1 MAYRETLGRVG
12 IWSTAWS
19 RAYDSGDP
27 EQVAPLA
34 DAAAELESL
43 GYGGLWLGGSPSVEY
58 ASRVLASTSR
68 IVVATGIL
76 SIWQHEAAT
85 VAAQRAELEHTYPG
99 RFLLGLGVSHAQL
112 ADQYRHPYQKM
123 ISFLDGLEAAGEPVP
138 PTERVLAALGPKMLT
153 LSRERAAG
161 AHPYLVT
168 VGHTARA
175 RQILGPDALL
185 APEFKV
191 VLDDDHERAR
201 QTARGYLARYLA
213 MPNYTG
219 NLAREGFTEDD
230 FRDGGSNRLLDALFA
245 IGSPDTVSLR
255 FEAYLAA
262 GADHVAVQIVHEDPV
277 PLEQW
282 RLLAGVLVR

>member
-1 MAYRETLGRVG
+1 VGYRETLGRVG
-12 IWSTAWS
+12 IWSSAWS
-19 RAYDSGDP
+19 RAYDSGEP
-27 EQVAPLA
+27 ELVAPLA
-34 DAAAELESL
+34 DAAAELDSL
-43 GYGGLWLGGSPSVEY
+43 GYGGLWLGGSPPLEY
-58 ASRVLASTSR
+58 AGRVLASTSR

-76 SIWQHEAAT
+76 SIWRHEAGT
-85 VAAQRAELEHTYPG
+85 VAAQRAELARSYPD

-112 ADQYRHPYQKM
+112 SSAYQNPYRAMVAY
-123 ISFLDGLEAAGEPVP
+123 LDGLDAATEPVP
-138 PTERVLAALGPKMLT
+138 ASGRVLAALGSKMLA
-153 LSRERAAG
+153 LSRERSAG

-213 MPNYTG
+213 LPNYTA
-219 NLAREGFTEDD
+219 NLARDGFTEDD
-230 FRDGGSNRLLDALFA
+230 FRDGGSDRLLDAVFA
-245 IGSPDTVSLR
+245 LGSPETVALR

-262 GADHVAVQIVHEDPV
+262 GADHVAVQVVHEDPL
-277 PLEQW
+277 PLAQW